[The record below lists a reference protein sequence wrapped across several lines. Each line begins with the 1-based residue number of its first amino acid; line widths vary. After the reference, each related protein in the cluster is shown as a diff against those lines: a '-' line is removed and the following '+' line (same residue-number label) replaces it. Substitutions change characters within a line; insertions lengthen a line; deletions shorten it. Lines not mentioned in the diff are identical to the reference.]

1 MNGYEAVSVPFLIRE
16 ENQEELPLILSVQ
29 GMMDWLKKNANDF
42 YGILYSI
49 SSEWT
54 IKLKEKLRE

>member
-29 GMMDWLKKNANDF
+29 GMMD
-42 YGILYSI
+42 
-49 SSEWT
+49 
-54 IKLKEKLRE
+54 